1 MKKVTL
7 LIALL
12 YLLILVNCKQGSK
25 LPENYQDQVCDELI
39 EFTHKSLET
48 WENEDLETYM
58 SYLDKDIV
66 NMYSYGLSMNLE
78 ENRQLFKDLFDDYS
92 IEDVK
97 FEVVECFADHN
108 YAFVV
113 GFLDQKWISNDKQDT
128 IVTDKLRGLTVYKKQ
143 EDGNW
148 KMFRLI
154 GQHPTPDENKRLST
168 LYHERNLEDVD
179 ELLADDFI
187 GSYLYQNKVPD
198 TWNKE
203 NHKNAIASWPNVKDS
218 VLIQIA
224 ENDWVAERF
233 IRTAN
238 NNGTDMKAEIMQFK
252 QFRDGKIVKSYEVFS
267 ELK

>member
-1 MKKVTL
+1 
-7 LIALL
+7 
-12 YLLILVNCKQGSK
+12 LILVGCKQGS
-25 LPENYQDQVCDELI
+25 EVSESYQDEVCAELT
-39 EFTHKSLET
+39 ELTKKSLEV

-58 SYLDKDIV
+58 SYLDKDLV
-66 NMYSYGLSMNLE
+66 NMYSYGLSTNLE
-78 ENRQLFKDLFDDYS
+78 ENRQLFKDLFDTYS

-97 FEVVECFADHN
+97 FEVVECFAGHN

-143 EDGNW
+143 EDGSW

-154 GQHPTPDENKRLST
+154 GQHPTPDEIKRLST

-179 ELLADDFI
+179 ELLADDFV
-187 GSYLYQNKVPD
+187 GSYLYQSNEPNI
-198 TWNKE
+198 WNKE
-203 NHKNAIASWPNVKDS
+203 NHKNAIAEWPNVKDS
-218 VLIQIA
+218 VLIQVA
-224 ENDWVAERF
+224 EGDWVAERF

-252 QFRDGKIVKSYEVFS
+252 QFRDGKIVKSYEVVS
-267 ELK
+267 EIK

>member
-1 MKKVTL
+1 MKTTTP
-7 LIALL
+7 LIALFF
-12 YLLILVNCKQGSK
+12 LLILYSCQQGS
-25 LPENYQDQVCDELI
+25 EISESYQDEVCAELV
-39 EFTHKSLET
+39 EFTHKSHET

-66 NMYSYGLSMNLE
+66 NMYFYGLSMNLE
-78 ENRQLFKDLFDDYS
+78 ENREGFKDLFETYS

-97 FEVVECFADHN
+97 FEAVECFADHN

-128 IVTDKLRGLTVYKKQ
+128 IVTDKLRFLTVFKKQ
-143 EDGNW
+143 EDGTW
-148 KMFRLI
+148 KVFRLM

-179 ELLADDFI
+179 KLLADDFI
-187 GSYLYQNKVPD
+187 GSYLYQNTVPD

-203 NHKNAIASWPNVKDS
+203 NHKNAIADRPDVMDS
-218 VLIQIA
+218 VLIQVA

-238 NNGTDMKAEIMQFK
+238 NNGTEMKAEIMQFK
-252 QFRDGKIVKSYEVFS
+252 QFRDGKIVKSYEVIS
-267 ELK
+267 DLK

>member
-25 LPENYQDQVCDELI
+25 LPENYQDEVCAELT

-66 NMYSYGLSMNLE
+66 NMYSYSLSANFE

-97 FEVVECFADHN
+97 SEVVECFVDHN

-113 GFLDQKWISNDKQDT
+113 GFIDQKWISNDKQDT

-154 GQHPTPDENKRLST
+154 GQHPTPDEN
-168 LYHERNLEDVD
+168 
-179 ELLADDFI
+179 
-187 GSYLYQNKVPD
+187 
-198 TWNKE
+198 
-203 NHKNAIASWPNVKDS
+203 
-218 VLIQIA
+218 
-224 ENDWVAERF
+224 
-233 IRTAN
+233 
-238 NNGTDMKAEIMQFK
+238 
-252 QFRDGKIVKSYEVFS
+252 
-267 ELK
+267 

>member
-7 LIALL
+7 LIAFL
-12 YLLILVNCKQGSK
+12 YLLIPVSCKQGSK
-25 LPENYQDQVCDELI
+25 ISESYQDKVCSELI

-58 SYLDKDIV
+58 SYLDKDVV
-66 NMYSYGLSMNLE
+66 NMYSYDLAANYE
-78 ENRQLFKDLFDDYS
+78 ECRQAFKNLFDNYS

-97 FEVVECFADHN
+97 FESVECFADHN

-128 IVTDKLRGLTVYKKQ
+128 IVTNKLRGLTIYKKQ
-143 EDGNW
+143 EDGTW

-154 GQHPTPDENKRLST
+154 GQQPTPDENKRLST

-179 ELLADDFI
+179 KLLADDFF
-187 GSYLYQNKVPD
+187 GSFLYQNKEPVS
-198 TWNKE
+198 WNKQS
-203 NHKNAIASWPNVKDS
+203 HKNAIAKWPNVKDS
-218 VLIQIA
+218 VLIQIG
-224 ENDWVAERF
+224 EGDWVAERF
-233 IRTAN
+233 IRTAK

-252 QFRDGKIVKSYEVFS
+252 QFKDGKIIKSFENVN
-267 ELK
+267 EIE